1 MKELVRLY
9 TQIAFLRR
17 GPQDLPAS
25 ALLLLLTIGGYVLI
39 NLLMNGFAPPPE
51 AGTAAAR
58 AADNGA
64 RSFPAQLLLDTA
76 FTLGWYVLLLRLAR
90 RPERTLQ
97 TSTAVFG
104 MQLIMTPLLFLS
116 SWLYLRFGEDPNLK
130 VPTELFGIMVL
141 LWTIAANSHIVRVA
155 LEWSGAASVAL
166 VILQFLAGF
175 LLTRAIFYPTSG

>member
-1 MKELVRLY
+1 
-9 TQIAFLRR
+9 
-17 GPQDLPAS
+17 
-25 ALLLLLTIGGYVLI
+25 
-39 NLLMNGFAPPPE
+39 
-51 AGTAAAR
+51 
-58 AADNGA
+58 
-64 RSFPAQLLLDTA
+64 
-76 FTLGWYVLLLRLAR
+76 
-90 RPERTLQ
+90 
-97 TSTAVFG
+97 
-104 MQLIMTPLLFLS
+104 MTPLLFLS